1 MFPELCRGR
10 VEMATYRDPIVEF
23 YRKNPL
29 IEALPPILSEEDSME
44 QLARYAT
51 VTNEQRHLAK
61 HIRLHYLRNA
71 TRFFQPLSQ
80 HFKLQ
85 DRLSVII
92 REGYRTR
99 NPCNTCFWHDSKEL
113 AQYTTTP
120 GPDVE
125 QHIERSSAAG
135 MTLLGISGMG
145 KSTAI
150 DEILLNLYPQTIFHS
165 AYQNE
170 PFSFQQIVWLKL
182 ECPSDGS
189 LKNLMEQFFW
199 SLGLIFHTNYYA
211 DYAKNGKLS
220 AERMLFPMAHLALAH
235 GLGVLV
241 IDEIQNI
248 NRASS
253 GGAQNML
260 NFFVKLINLIG
271 VPVVLVGTPQAIRD
285 LTAQFRMARRGS
297 GHGDMLWQRMNA
309 EDDDW
314 DVLITA
320 LWEHAYLQ
328 QMPDR
333 TPELSKA
340 LHHASCGIT
349 DVAIKLFMFT
359 QRQALEEEREY
370 IVAED
375 FLRVAAT
382 DLNLAEPTL
391 AALREAREEQADH
404 VVDIRTDIVITSDN
418 APQRATN
425 GNQAENL
432 PALPNLL
439 QEAVARTP
447 EHIPAYQA
455 LKEAGYVTS
464 LDDCLRERPATA

>member
-1 MFPELCRGR
+1 
-10 VEMATYRDPIVEF
+10 
-23 YRKNPL
+23 
-29 IEALPPILSEEDSME
+29 
-44 QLARYAT
+44 
-51 VTNEQRHLAK
+51 
-61 HIRLHYLRNA
+61 
-71 TRFFQPLSQ
+71 
-80 HFKLQ
+80 
-85 DRLSVII
+85 
-92 REGYRTR
+92 
-99 NPCNTCFWHDSKEL
+99 
-113 AQYTTTP
+113 
-120 GPDVE
+120 
-125 QHIERSSAAG
+125 

-150 DEILLNLYPQTIFHS
+150 EEILLNIYPQTIFHS

-182 ECPSDGS
+182 ECPSNGS

-314 DVLITA
+314 DVLLTA

-328 QMPDR
+328 QMPAR

-382 DLNLAEPTL
+382 DLNLAEPIL

-404 VVDIRTDIVITSDN
+404 VVDIRTDIVIASDN

-432 PALPNLL
+432 PALPNQL

>member
-1 MFPELCRGR
+1 
-10 VEMATYRDPIVEF
+10 
-23 YRKNPL
+23 
-29 IEALPPILSEEDSME
+29 
-44 QLARYAT
+44 
-51 VTNEQRHLAK
+51 
-61 HIRLHYLRNA
+61 
-71 TRFFQPLSQ
+71 
-80 HFKLQ
+80 
-85 DRLSVII
+85 
-92 REGYRTR
+92 
-99 NPCNTCFWHDSKEL
+99 
-113 AQYTTTP
+113 
-120 GPDVE
+120 
-125 QHIERSSAAG
+125 
-135 MTLLGISGMG
+135 
-145 KSTAI
+145 
-150 DEILLNLYPQTIFHS
+150 
-165 AYQNE
+165 
-170 PFSFQQIVWLKL
+170 
-182 ECPSDGS
+182 
-189 LKNLMEQFFW
+189 
-199 SLGLIFHTNYYA
+199 
-211 DYAKNGKLS
+211 
-220 AERMLFPMAHLALAH
+220 
-235 GLGVLV
+235 VLV

-314 DVLITA
+314 DVLLTA

-328 QMPDR
+328 QMPAR

-418 APQRATN
+418 APRIATN
-425 GNQAENL
+425 GNQSESQ